1 MKLSYARILSK
12 LQNLITGQVCMNALV
27 GLCICM
33 CVCMHVRP
41 HVPTYLCLLCV
52 CVYWGNLGAVTSLPA
67 SLCTLPIGVVERQ
80 SCLEGNVMCT
90 EPPSNLPPVIITGNT
105 LTEGSSINVTVNVT
119 EQGSGGARHPPQVS
133 CACTQVVMLVAVVAV
148 NLSAD
153 SETTMF
159 VLHLYIYIYIST
171 S

>member
-1 MKLSYARILSK
+1 MCPPTCVYY
-12 LQNLITGQVCMNALV
+12 V
-27 GLCICM
+27 
-33 CVCMHVRP
+33 CVC
-41 HVPTYLCLLCV
+41 T
-52 CVYWGNLGAVTSLPA
+52 GAISVLHVTSLP
-67 SLCTLPIGVVERQ
+67 SPLCTLPIGVVERQ
-80 SCLEGNVMCT
+80 SCLEGKVMCT
-90 EPPSNLPPVIITGNT
+90 QPPSNLPPVIITGNT

-119 EQGSGGARHPPQVS
+119 EQDSGGAPHPPQVS

-159 VLHLYIYIYIST
+159 VLHLYIYT

>member
-1 MKLSYARILSK
+1 
-12 LQNLITGQVCMNALV
+12 
-27 GLCICM
+27 
-33 CVCMHVRP
+33 MHVRS

-52 CVYWGNLGAVTSLPA
+52 CVCTGAISVLHVSSLPPPP
-67 SLCTLPIGVVERQ
+67 LCTIPIGVVERQ
-80 SCLEGNVMCT
+80 SCLEGKVMCT

-119 EQGSGGARHPPQVS
+119 EQGSGGASHPSQVS

-159 VLHLYIYIYIST
+159 VLHLYIYIYIYIYIST